1 MKHLLLAVAI
11 ILLAGLIANAQT
23 TSNGSL
29 ALTGEVD
36 GSIALFFFSDP
47 SGYTFSADG
56 LANESIS
63 IGDLSAYG
71 TPNVL
76 LANNFTKGMD
86 ADGFHLSTPFRLQ
99 VMEANLSSASYT
111 LSAHLGDND
120 PTVWEIDGN
129 ILSTT
134 PALISDSLAYTTKI
148 QHTLYVKFPFT
159 EGSNSSLTDTIT
171 FIATAN

>member
-11 ILLAGLIANAQT
+11 ILFVGLIANAQT

-56 LANESIS
+56 LANEPVS

-71 TPNVL
+71 TANGHLP
-76 LANNFTKGMD
+76 NNFTKAMD
-86 ADGFHLSTPFRLQ
+86 SDGFHLTTPFLLQ
-99 VMEANLSSASYT
+99 VMEANLSSTSYT
-111 LSAHLGDND
+111 LTAHLGDND

-134 PALISDSLAYTTKI
+134 PALISDSLAYTTKV
-148 QHTLYVKFPFT
+148 QHTLYVKFLFT
-159 EGSNSSLTDTIT
+159 ENANSSLTDTIT
-171 FIATAN
+171 FTATAN

>member
-11 ILLAGLIANAQT
+11 ILFVGLIANADVNT
-23 TSNGSL
+23 GGSL
-29 ALTGEVD
+29 AVTGEVD

-47 SGYTFSADG
+47 SGYTFSTDG

-86 ADGFHLSTPFRLQ
+86 ADGFHLSTPFLLQ
-99 VMEANLSSASYT
+99 VMEANLSSTSYT
-111 LSAHLGDND
+111 LTAHLGDND

-134 PALISDSLAYTTKI
+134 PALISDSLAYTTKV

-159 EGSNSSLTDTIT
+159 ENANSSLTDTIT
-171 FIATAN
+171 FTATAN